1 MSQTTV
7 NTVYSKTLNVSVSS
21 KGTVT
26 LWTTGDPA
34 RSTVRLPV
42 GSPLIPKAS
51 KGTVKVSPA
60 VRRSSLRRVAG

>member
-1 MSQTTV
+1 MSTNV
-7 NTVYSKTLNVSVSS
+7 STVYTKSLNVSVSS

-51 KGTVKVSPA
+51 KGIVRVSPA
-60 VRRSSLRRVAG
+60 VRKSGLRRVAG